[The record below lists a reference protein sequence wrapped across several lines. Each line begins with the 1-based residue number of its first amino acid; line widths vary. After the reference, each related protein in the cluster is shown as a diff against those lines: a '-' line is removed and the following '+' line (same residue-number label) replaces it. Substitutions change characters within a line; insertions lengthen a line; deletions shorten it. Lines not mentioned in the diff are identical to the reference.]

1 MSLGRIVEQGT
12 TEELLEAPRHPY
24 TRALLSVVPEAD
36 GREAQILAGEAPDPT
51 RIPPGCRFHPRC
63 PVVASGEAA
72 RLGIE
77 ARCRGEDPLELPACH
92 AVGLGAQTLSRG
104 N

>member
-1 MSLGRIVEQGT
+1 
-12 TEELLEAPRHPY
+12 
-24 TRALLSVVPEAD
+24 VPEAD

-63 PVVASGEAA
+63 PVVASGEAQ

-77 ARCRGEDPLELPACH
+77 ERCRGEDLGLAPVPDAAPESLHVAACH
-92 AVGLGAQTLSRG
+92 AVDAPGRVAATEARARADEVRPGLG
-104 N
+104 